1 MKNNP
6 INVITKCIFY
16 VLFQIT
22 YKLTGSIQ
30 IGLIIDEKLISGK

>member
-1 MKNNP
+1 MKNNSM
-6 INVITKCIFY
+6 NVITKCIFH

-30 IGLIIDEKLISGK
+30 IGVIIDEN